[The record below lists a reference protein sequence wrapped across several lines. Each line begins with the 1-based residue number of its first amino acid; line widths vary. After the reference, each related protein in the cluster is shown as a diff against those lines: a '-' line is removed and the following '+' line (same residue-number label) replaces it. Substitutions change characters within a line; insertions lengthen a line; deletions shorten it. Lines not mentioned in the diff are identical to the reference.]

1 MCIVNA
7 ECCVSLL
14 VGVCAVAQDSLHS
27 GDRWISGEASR
38 GSECEVHSA
47 ADARLPGNNYTA
59 VCVCVCVYA
68 LCFLCLCVHMCLNVC
83 VCVCMHVCRW
93 LCVCVCC
100 ALYVC
105 VYMCLCVCTVK

>member
-59 VCVCVCVYA
+59 VCVCVSVCVCVYA

-83 VCVCMHVCRW
+83 VCMCVDGFV
-93 LCVCVCC
+93 CVCVVHSMC
-100 ALYVC
+100 VC
-105 VYMCLCVCTVK
+105 TLCVCTVK